1 MLTDMPSR
9 WPDGAGT
16 PAPLGVAYLPES
28 DSYNFALYSTYALGV
43 TLHLY
48 RREDPKHPVLSV
60 ALDPRIHK
68 SGRVWHYRLPAADL
82 NRAELYAYQVD
93 GPFDPVAGHRF
104 DPEKVL
110 LDPYARAVFFPPTFS
125 REACSQP
132 GPTAGRA
139 PLGVLPLRILGPGKA
154 SGRRTGVASCPAA
167 HAVPR
172 HGHDTIVYE
181 MHVRGFTMRPNSG
194 VTSEARGTFRGIVE
208 KIPYLRDLGVS
219 VVELLPVQQF
229 DPQEGNY
236 WGYMT
241 LNFFAPHAGYAA
253 TDAVSDAQIGAP
265 PAVAAAYGT
274 LAPYPDTAA
283 RSAAARDPA
292 VQFKAMV
299 DALHEAGIEVWL
311 DVVYN
316 HTSEA
321 HVTGP
326 TYCYRGLDN
335 KTYYLL
341 EPGTGAYQDHT
352 GCGNTLR
359 TAHPAVRAL
368 VLQSV
373 RHWAEKYGVDGFRF
387 DLASVFTRDLAGE
400 VDTRDPAIIAELSTI
415 GYQDD
420 LVMVAEAWD
429 LAAYQL
435 GRGFPSFSWRQWNGR
450 FRDDLRAFVRGDPG
464 MVPNLMRRLYGSDDL
479 FPDTP
484 AEAYRPFQSINFVT
498 SHDGFCLYD
507 LVSYN
512 EKHNLANGYDNTDG
526 TDNNLSWNCG
536 HEGDEG
542 APSEVLAL
550 RRRQA
555 KNFFCLL
562 MLAAG
567 TPQFLAGDEFLN
579 TQGGNNNPYNQDNE
593 TTWLDWDLLQRNADI
608 HRFFRLMIAFRKSH
622 PSLGRNRFWRED
634 VRWFG
639 VTGEPDLS
647 WDSHSVAFFLS
658 GVSVGDDDLYVMI
671 NAWEEPLEFAVQVG
685 EPAEWR
691 RVVDTARPSPGDI
704 LDIAAPGTPSAVQG
718 GAVGG
723 AGKDEAM
730 TEDRFTVKARS
741 IVILE
746 RRGER

>member
-1 MLTDMPSR
+1 MVTPSSR

-16 PAPLGVAYLPES
+16 PAPLGVAYLAAG
-28 DSYNFALYSTYALGV
+28 DAYNFALYSAHATSV

-48 RREDPKHPVLSV
+48 RRQDPAVPVVSV
-60 ALDPRIHK
+60 RLDPRVHK
-68 SGRVWHYRLPAADL
+68 SGRVWHCRLPAAHLDG
-82 NRAELYAYQVD
+82 AELYGYQVT
-93 GPFDPVAGHRF
+93 GPFDPAAGHRF
-104 DPEKVL
+104 DPDKIL
-110 LDPYARAVFFPPTFS
+110 LDPYARAVFFPPHYS

-132 GPTAGRA
+132 GPTTGRA
-139 PLGVLPLRILGPGKA
+139 PLGVLPP
-154 SGRRTGVASCPAA
+154 RRATYGAVPELPAGHASCPTALPA
-167 HAVPR
+167 PR
-172 HGHDTIVYE
+172 HGHDTVVYE
-181 MHVRGFTMRPNSG
+181 MHVRGFTRRANSG
-194 VTSEARGTFRGIVE
+194 VSPEARGTFRGVIE
-208 KIPYLRDLGVS
+208 KIPYLRDLGVT

-236 WGYMT
+236 WGYMP
-241 LNFFAPHAGYAA
+241 LNFFAPHQAYATAKPPGGAEAGLE
-253 TDAVSDAQIGAP
+253 
-265 PAVAAAYGT
+265 AAAE
-274 LAPYPDTAA
+274 
-283 RSAAARDPA
+283 
-292 VQFKAMV
+292 FKAMV

-326 TYCYRGLDN
+326 TYCYRGIDN

-359 TAHPAVRAL
+359 TAHPAVRTL
-368 VLQSV
+368 ILQSV
-373 RHWAEKYGVDGFRF
+373 RHWVEEYGVDGFRF
-387 DLASVFTRDLAGE
+387 DLASVFTRDLTGR
-400 VDTRDPAIIAELSTI
+400 VDTRDPAVIAELSSL
-415 GYQDD
+415 GYRHD

-450 FRDDLRAFVRGDPG
+450 FRDDMRAFVRGDPG

-484 AEAYRPFQSINFVT
+484 AEAYRPFQSVNFVT

-512 EKHNLANGYDNTDG
+512 EKHNEANGHDNTDG
-526 TDNNLSWNCG
+526 SNHNLSWNCG
-536 HEGDEG
+536 HEGDDG
-542 APSEVLAL
+542 APPEVLAL

-593 TTWLDWDLLQRNADI
+593 TTWLDWDLLQRNADV

-639 VTGEPDLS
+639 VQGEPDLS
-647 WDSHSVAFFLS
+647 WESHSLAFFLDGAS
-658 GVSVGDDDLYVMI
+658 LGDSDLYVMI
-671 NAWEEPLEFAVQVG
+671 NAWDQDLEFAIQEG
-685 EPAEWR
+685 DPAEWR
-691 RVVDTARPSPGDI
+691 RVVDTARPSPNDI
-704 LDIAAPGTPSAVQG
+704 VDPESAADTITADKRTVDKRT
-718 GAVGG
+718 GAD
-723 AGKDEAM
+723 AQP
-730 TEDRFTVKARS
+730 DRTSQNGSVLVEARS
-741 IVILE
+741 IVVLE
-746 RRGER
+746 RRAAPRLSTPTP

>member
-1 MLTDMPSR
+1 MPSASSR
-9 WPDGAGT
+9 WPDDTGT
-16 PAPLGVAYLPES
+16 PAPLGVTYLPDS
-28 DSYNFALYSTYALGV
+28 DTYNFALYSTYASRV
-43 TLHLY
+43 ILHLY
-48 RREDPKHPVLSV
+48 RREDPVCPVLSV
-60 ALDPRIHK
+60 TLDPRVHK
-68 SGRVWHYRLPAADL
+68 SGRVWHCRIPVTTINDAV
-82 NRAELYAYQVD
+82 LYGYQLD
-93 GPFDPVAGHRF
+93 GPFNPAAGHRF
-104 DPEKVL
+104 DSEKVL
-110 LDPYARAVFFPPTFS
+110 LDPYARTIFFPPAYS

-132 GPTAGRA
+132 GSTAGRA
-139 PLGVLPLRILGPGKA
+139 PLGVLPPRQPTSNQAKERADGPA
-154 SGRRTGVASCPAA
+154 ACPAPTTA
-167 HAVPR
+167 PR
-172 HGHDTIVYE
+172 HGHDTIIYE

-194 VTSEARGTFRGIVE
+194 VTPQTRGTFHGVIE
-208 KIPYLRDLGVS
+208 KIPYLRDLGVT

-229 DPQEGNY
+229 DPLEDNY

-253 TDAVSDAQIGAP
+253 ATGGAATETGAAVETGSAESHT
-265 PAVAAAYGT
+265 AV
-274 LAPYPDTAA
+274 PQP
-283 RSAAARDPA
+283 DPA
-292 VQFKAMV
+292 ADFKAMV
-299 DALHEAGIEVWL
+299 DALHKAGIEVWL

-321 HVTGP
+321 HDPGP

-359 TAHPAVRAL
+359 TAHPAVRTL
-368 VLQSV
+368 ILQSV
-373 RHWAEKYGVDGFRF
+373 RHWAEEYSIDGFRF
-387 DLASVFTRDLAGE
+387 DLASVFTRDLTGK
-400 VDTRDPAIIAELSTI
+400 VNTRDPAIIAELSTL
-415 GYQDD
+415 GYQHD

-464 MVPNLMRRLYGSDDL
+464 MVPCLIRRLYGSDDL

-512 EKHNLANGYDNTDG
+512 QKRNLANGHDNTDG
-526 TDNNLSWNCG
+526 SNENFSWNCG

-542 APSEVLAL
+542 AAPEVLAL

-567 TPQFLAGDEFLN
+567 TPQFSAGDEFLN

-593 TTWLDWDLLQRNADI
+593 TTWLDWDLLQRNADV
-608 HRFFRLMIAFRKSH
+608 HRFFRLMIAFRKRH
-622 PSLGRNRFWRED
+622 PSLGRNHFWRED

-639 VTGEPDLS
+639 VEGEPDLS
-647 WDSHSVAFFLS
+647 WCSRSVAFFLS
-658 GVSVGDDDLYVMI
+658 GASLGDDDLYVMI
-671 NAWEEPLEFAVQVG
+671 NAWEEDLEFEVQVG
-685 EPAEWR
+685 EPAEWQ
-691 RVVDTARPSPGDI
+691 RVVDTAQPSPQDI
-704 LDIAAPGTPSAVQG
+704 VDPVAPGTG
-718 GAVGG
+718 TGATDTDK
-723 AGKDEAM
+723 ANWKITEGKGRILVR
-730 TEDRFTVKARS
+730 TRS
-741 IVILE
+741 IVVLE
-746 RRGER
+746 RERQL

>member
-1 MLTDMPSR
+1 MTLPSTSCR

-16 PAPLGVAYLPES
+16 PAPLGAAYLPDS
-28 DSYNFALYSTYALGV
+28 DAYNFALYSTYASRV
-43 TLHLY
+43 DLHLY
-48 RREDPKHPVLSV
+48 RREDPAHPVFSLT
-60 ALDPRIHK
+60 LDPRVHK
-68 SGRVWHYRLPAADL
+68 SGRVWHCRLPAAGLHD
-82 NRAELYAYQVD
+82 AELYGYQVD
-93 GPFDPVAGHRF
+93 GPFDPAAGHRF

-110 LDPYARAVFFPPTFS
+110 LDPYARKVFFPPAYS
-125 REACSQP
+125 RQACAQP

-139 PLGVLPLRILGPGKA
+139 PLGVLPPRQLPPHQA
-154 SGRRTGVASCPAA
+154 GRGVAEASCFGPRVA
-167 HAVPR
+167 PR
-172 HGHDTIVYE
+172 HGHNTVVYE

-194 VTSEARGTFRGIVE
+194 VTPQARGTFRGIIE
-208 KIPYLRDLGVS
+208 KIPYLRDLGVT
-219 VVELLPVQQF
+219 VVELLPVQQY

-241 LNFFAPHAGYAA
+241 LNFFAPHAAYAA
-253 TDAVSDAQIGAP
+253 G
-265 PAVAAAYGT
+265 GT
-274 LAPYPDTAA
+274 AT
-283 RSAAARDPA
+283 DPA
-292 VQFKAMV
+292 GDPDPATEFREMV

-321 HVTGP
+321 QYTGP

-352 GCGNTLR
+352 GCGNTMR
-359 TAHPAVRAL
+359 TAHPAVRTL
-368 VLQSV
+368 ILQSV
-373 RHWAEKYGVDGFRF
+373 RHWAEEYGIDGFRF
-387 DLASVFTRDLAGE
+387 DLASVFTRDLTGE
-400 VDTRDPAIIAELSTI
+400 VDTRDPAIVAELSNL
-415 GYQDD
+415 GNRHD

-450 FRDDLRAFVRGDPG
+450 FRDELRAFVRGDPG
-464 MVPNLMRRLYGSDDL
+464 MVPGLMRCLYGSDDL

-512 EKHNLANGYDNTDG
+512 EKHNHANGHNNTDG
-526 TDNNLSWNCG
+526 SNNNLSWNCG
-536 HEGDEG
+536 HEGDKG
-542 APSEVLAL
+542 APPQVLAL

-593 TTWLDWDLLQRNADI
+593 TTWLDWDLLQSNADI
-608 HRFFRLMIAFRKSH
+608 HRFFRLMIAFRKRH
-622 PSLGRNRFWRED
+622 PSLGRNHFWRED

-639 VTGEPDLS
+639 VEGEPDLS
-647 WDSHSVAFFLS
+647 WYSHSVAFFLS
-658 GVSVGDDDLYVMI
+658 GASLEDSDLYVMI
-671 NAWEEPLEFAVQVG
+671 NAWEEDLVFKIQVG

-704 LDIAAPGTPSAVQG
+704 TEAGVLPAEKDSA
-718 GAVGG
+718 GAEHT
-723 AGKDEAM
+723 AEKLAS
-730 TEDRFTVKARS
+730 DRVKVETRS
-741 IVILE
+741 IVVLE
-746 RRGER
+746 RRSRNTPRRQC